1 MADEVRIDEAI
12 DRLQRVIR
20 LLGERQEFLDRRIS
34 ALSRLALFDLFAVVL
49 TISLLVII
57 LSVQAPELRNAVA
70 TMNIHFGA
78 MSDDMYSIR
87 RSMARMT
94 EDVAGLP
101 GIIAQIDH
109 IQGNVGHMS
118 GSIGTMTERVAT
130 MNTNL
135 GHMTLQVNDM
145 SLSFAVMDDSL
156 MRMRQDVDHMSKP
169 MRFFNQ
175 MNPFR

>member
-1 MADEVRIDEAI
+1 MADQERIDEAI

-34 ALSRLALFDLFAVVL
+34 VLSRLALFDLFAVVL

-57 LSVQAPELRNAVA
+57 LAVQAPELRNAVA
-70 TMNIHFGA
+70 TMNIHFGV

-94 EDVAGLP
+94 EDVASLP
-101 GIIAQIDH
+101 GIIAQVDNIH
-109 IQGNVGHMS
+109 GSVGQMS
-118 GSIGTMTERVAT
+118 GSIGTMTGRVAT

-135 GHMTLQVNDM
+135 GLMNLQVNDM

-156 MRMRQDVDHMSKP
+156 MRMMQDVNHMSKP

>member
-1 MADEVRIDEAI
+1 MADEERIDEAI

-34 ALSRLALFDLFAVVL
+34 VLSRLALFDLFAVVL
-49 TISLLVII
+49 TISLLIII

-78 MSDDMYSIR
+78 MSDDMFSIR

-94 EDVAGLP
+94 EDVASLS
-101 GIIAQIDH
+101 GIIAQVDNIHGD
-109 IQGNVGHMS
+109 VADMS
-118 GSIGTMTERVAT
+118 GSVGTMTGRVAR

-156 MRMRQDVDHMSKP
+156 MRMMQDVNHMSKP

>member
-1 MADEVRIDEAI
+1 MADEERIDEAI
-12 DRLQRVIR
+12 DRLQQVIR

-34 ALSRLALFDLFAVVL
+34 VLSRLALFDLFAVVL
-49 TISLLVII
+49 TISLLIII

-78 MSDDMYSIR
+78 MSDDMFSIR

-94 EDVAGLP
+94 EDVASLP
-101 GIIAQIDH
+101 GIIAQVDN
-109 IQGNVGHMS
+109 IQGHVGQMS
-118 GSIGTMTERVAT
+118 GRVGTITERVAT
-130 MNTNL
+130 MNANL
-135 GHMTLQVNDM
+135 GLMTLQVNDM
-145 SLSFAVMDDSL
+145 SLSFAVMGDSVMRL
-156 MRMRQDVDHMSKP
+156 MQDVNHMSKP